1 MLGGISLRFLR
12 MIRSESKVYFFFEK
26 KGFSLENRSA
36 LKNFICSLFKKEKTA
51 LESINYIFCSDKK
64 LLEINKTYLK
74 HDFYTDIISFDLSP
88 GPQKVA
94 EIYISID
101 RVRENAKALGVSFK
115 NELHRV
121 IFHGALHICG
131 YKDKNKKDRETMRA
145 KENIYLSAFGA

>member
-1 MLGGISLRFLR
+1 

-26 KGFSLENRSA
+26 KGFSLENRSV
-36 LKNFICSLFKKEKTA
+36 LKNFICSLFKKEETA

-101 RVRENAKALGVSFK
+101 RVRENAKELGVSFK

>member
-1 MLGGISLRFLR
+1 

-26 KGFSLENRSA
+26 KGFSLENRSV

-101 RVRENAKALGVSFK
+101 RVRENAKELGVSFK

>member
-1 MLGGISLRFLR
+1 

-101 RVRENAKALGVSFK
+101 RVRENAKELGVSFK

>member
-1 MLGGISLRFLR
+1 

-26 KGFSLENRSA
+26 MGFSLENRSV

-101 RVRENAKALGVSFK
+101 RVRENAKELGVSFK

>member
-1 MLGGISLRFLR
+1 MA
-12 MIRSESKVYFFFEK
+12 SESKVYFFFEK
-26 KGFSLENRSA
+26 KGFSLENRSV

-101 RVRENAKALGVSFK
+101 RVRENAKELGVSFK

>member
-1 MLGGISLRFLR
+1 

-26 KGFSLENRSA
+26 KGFSLENRSV

-101 RVRENAKALGVSFK
+101 RVRENAKELGVSFK

-145 KENIYLSAFGA
+145 KENKYLSAFGA

>member
-1 MLGGISLRFLR
+1 

-26 KGFSLENRSA
+26 KGFSLENRSV

-101 RVRENAKALGVSFK
+101 RVRENAKELGVSFK

-145 KENIYLSAFGA
+145 KENIYLSGWGT

>member
-1 MLGGISLRFLR
+1 

-26 KGFSLENRSA
+26 KGFSLENRSV
-36 LKNFICSLFKKEKTA
+36 LKNFICSLFKKEKSA

-101 RVRENAKALGVSFK
+101 RVRENAKELGVSFK

-145 KENIYLSAFGA
+145 KENKYLLDFGA

>member
-1 MLGGISLRFLR
+1 

-26 KGFSLENRSA
+26 KGFSLENRSV
-36 LKNFICSLFKKEKTA
+36 LKNFICSLFKKEETA

-64 LLEINKTYLK
+64 LLEINKTYIK

-101 RVRENAKALGVSFK
+101 RVRENAKELGVSFK